1 MRSDVPSTRHDT
13 VSCAEAISLALVT
26 PRGVSIMHLGCVG
39 THASIESPRSE
50 KTKNRRRNAWE
61 LA

>member
-26 PRGVSIMHLGCVG
+26 PRGVSIMHLGGVVG
-39 THASIESPRSE
+39 VAQG
-50 KTKNRRRNAWE
+50 
-61 LA
+61 L